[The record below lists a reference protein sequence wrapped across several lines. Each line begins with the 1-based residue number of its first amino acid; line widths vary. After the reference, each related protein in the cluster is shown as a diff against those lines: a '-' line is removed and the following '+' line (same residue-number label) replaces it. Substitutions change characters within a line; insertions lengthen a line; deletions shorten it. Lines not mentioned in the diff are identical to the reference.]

1 TEPLRARACTVVERG
16 GKPSNLSDAI
26 RTFLGKGRIGSRVTQ
41 AEVLAEWPAIVGEQI
56 AAVTEA
62 RSVTSDGTLTVH
74 ARTNAWMTELS
85 LREPEILAAI
95 TEKMPMISVRRI

>member
-1 TEPLRARACTVVERG
+1 MVERG

-26 RTFLGKGRIGSRVTQ
+26 RAFLGKGRIGSRVTQ

-62 RSVTSDGTLTVH
+62 RSVTSDGTLLVH
-74 ARTNAWMTELS
+74 VRTNSWMTELS

-95 TEKMPMISVRRI
+95 RDRMPAISVKRIHWLMWR